1 MGLFDS
7 AKASL
12 GNLADQGKKA
22 ASNVTGFIQGQVIPG
37 LKNVMNGLLSISE
50 APADG
55 NMIVIGKPYLFN
67 ENVDPYGRL
76 SKYIRAKMSVI
87 DLIPCE
93 YEIAFYKMKKAA
105 TEGGNPAAGGP
116 FKISYEKKIKEFND
130 ICRLHGLGQKTTY
143 YGIRLYTTDG
153 TTATDS
159 FNIQY
164 KDNFFQSKVDSLT
177 EKVRSMTEIIRSV
190 TANSAALADKA
201 NKGVAG
207 GIKAGAEKFGASKD
221 LQNTIEQMMLSLG
234 DIVLKGNRLVF
245 PKIWQNS
252 TYNNALSAQ
261 IRLISPYG
269 HPKAIKQFIIKPLMF
284 LLFLASPQT
293 SDGLSYGNCI
303 PLTIKAYGMNYTV
316 LGSINSITLRRG
328 GEDTSFNVYRQPLVV
343 DVSID
348 FQTLFEGFAVFKP
361 PAEEEKDKYTP
372 DYYVFGEGRLEDPTS
387 GVIDQ
392 SVLQEINHPLMTM
405 SKFLTSLQPINIG
418 VTEGDFQVYGNF
430 LKPDKPDMP
439 KSGIIG
445 GGGGGV
451 VSAATNPSELD
462 PFSYALKSAKDTSE
476 QLGFNVKNLS
486 SVGDVIKSKFRN
498 NFKF

>member
-1 MGLFDS
+1 MGLLDS

-12 GNLADQGKKA
+12 GSLVDQGKKA
-22 ASNVTGFIQGQVIPG
+22 ASNATGFIQGQVLPG
-37 LKNVMNGLLSISE
+37 LKNIIDGLTSISV

-55 NMIVIGKPYLFN
+55 SMIVIGKPYLFN

-76 SKYIRAKMSVI
+76 SKYIRTKMSVI

-105 TEGGNPAAGGP
+105 TEGGNPLAGGP

-130 ICRLHGLGQKTTY
+130 ICRLHGLGQKITY

-164 KDNFFQSKVDSLT
+164 KDNFFQSKVDALS
-177 EKVRSMTEIIRSV
+177 EKVRNMTEIVRST
-190 TANSAALADKA
+190 TANSAAITDTV

-207 GIKAGAEKFGASKD
+207 GVKAAAGAFGASKN
-221 LQNTIEQMMLSLG
+221 LQNTIEQMMLTVG

-293 SDGLSYGNCI
+293 SDGLSYGNAI

-328 GEDTSFNVYRQPLVV
+328 GEDTSFNIYKQPLVV

-361 PAEEEKDKYTP
+361 PAEEEKNKYIP
-372 DYYVFGEGRLEDPTS
+372 DYNIFVNGGLEDPTS
-387 GVIDQ
+387 DI
-392 SVLQEINHPLMTM
+392 INQNTLEEVNYPLMTM
-405 SKFLTSLQPINIG
+405 GKFLTSLRPVNIG
-418 VTEGDFQVYGNF
+418 VTEGDFQIYGNF

-451 VSAATNPSELD
+451 ASAATNPSELD
-462 PFSYALKSAKDTSE
+462 PFSYALNSVKNTAN
-476 QLGFNVKNLS
+476 QLGLNVKSLS
-486 SVGDVIKSKFRN
+486 SVGSTVKSKFKN